1 MMQKLQY
8 RGILLAAAAMVLCGC
23 AEKVD
28 KNVTWPEWASRPIIE
43 NPIISTSDG
52 KTEITAG
59 EIVNF
64 KAAIHDDYNELRSY
78 GVVVKYGDNV
88 VFSRTGEISGNKA
101 AVEFDF
107 IMPFAANLDNGGF
120 YPEVTVSSKNVAG
133 GEYSTRIPR
142 DRNISV
148 NRPASPSKLFVVD
161 ENGAMFPLEK
171 AEGSLVYNTTEGTD
185 LTSLGKKIFIAE
197 KVSGGRPDFSGVV
210 WGMENGKIA
219 VVGDGGSGID
229 VPDTEGFGFKKFGFD
244 TYSFSLNKL
253 VNLTV
258 VVDKAAMESVSQS
271 GVNYFAKEKV
281 RLVKD
286 CEVTFEGFG
295 ELKSMLQSD
304 RFEILSENSAKFT
317 GHSAEWS
324 FWFDT
329 DTGWMI
335 LNYAVFNTSDQVWI
349 TGLKACF
356 PLGNDDS
363 THDLKYLDGDGKVR
377 YATLAAVKDVSG
389 DFSLLVY
396 LKDDYTIQPFRWVKW
411 STTVEMTSMTPETA
425 SITDGIFIRPG
436 SDFKPGVYKIRLH
449 FTREPD
455 KNGDGS
461 KADVYVTAI

>member
-1 MMQKLQY
+1 M
-8 RGILLAAAAMVLCGC
+8 
-23 AEKVD
+23 
-28 KNVTWPEWASRPIIE
+28 
-43 NPIISTSDG
+43 
-52 KTEITAG
+52 
-59 EIVNF
+59 
-64 KAAIHDDYNELRSY
+64 
-78 GVVVKYGDNV
+78 
-88 VFSRTGEISGNKA
+88 
-101 AVEFDF
+101 
-107 IMPFAANLDNGGF
+107 
-120 YPEVTVSSKNVAG
+120 
-133 GEYSTRIPR
+133 
-142 DRNISV
+142 
-148 NRPASPSKLFVVD
+148 
-161 ENGAMFPLEK
+161 
-171 AEGSLVYNTTEGTD
+171 
-185 LTSLGKKIFIAE
+185 
-197 KVSGGRPDFSGVV
+197 
-210 WGMENGKIA
+210 
-219 VVGDGGSGID
+219 
-229 VPDTEGFGFKKFGFD
+229 
-244 TYSFSLNKL
+244 
-253 VNLTV
+253 NLTV

-436 SDFKPGVYKIRLH
+436 SDFKPGVYRIRLH